1 MTLSIS
7 DQSYVVSDGV
17 TYLPADTPTRP
28 GRNIRL
34 NDRPARRAE
43 GLSVDVKRRIS
54 TLRRLI
60 ADCDR
65 MASNLDQEVRNE
77 ENRVKVHDPA
87 NIVYST
93 YAKATAS
100 RRDNLRRSADELR
113 SHLSKAEQLL
123 GELGETSPL

>member
-7 DQSYVVSDGV
+7 DQSYVVSNGV
-17 TYLPADTPTRP
+17 NYLPTASPRSSA
-28 GRNIRL
+28 GNVSS
-34 NDRPARRAE
+34 NDRPPRRLD
-43 GLSVDVKRRIS
+43 GLGGEQKRRIS

-65 MASNLDQEVRNE
+65 MAADLDQEVRNE

-87 NIVYST
+87 DIAYSI

-100 RRDNLRRSADELR
+100 RRDNLRRSAGELR
-113 SHLSKAEQLL
+113 DHLAKAEKVLTDRADL
-123 GELGETSPL
+123 EG